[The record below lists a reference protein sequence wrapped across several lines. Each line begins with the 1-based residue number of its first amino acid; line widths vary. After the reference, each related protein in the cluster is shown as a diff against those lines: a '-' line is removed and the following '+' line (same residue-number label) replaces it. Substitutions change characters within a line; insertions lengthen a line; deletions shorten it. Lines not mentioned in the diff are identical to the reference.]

1 MSVTLNL
8 FGQLRHIADADE
20 VSIDVATDS
29 TLLSTLKALAGNY
42 DDSFSTM
49 LFDESGAV
57 RPTMMVLINETTIDK
72 ANPPSIQDGDQ
83 ITLLSAIAGG

>member
-20 VSIDVATDS
+20 VRIDVAEDG
-29 TLLSTLKALAGNY
+29 TLLSTLKTLTGKY
-42 DDSFSTM
+42 DDTFSAM
-49 LFDESGAV
+49 LFDESGAI

-72 ANPPSIQDGDQ
+72 ANPSSLQDGDQ